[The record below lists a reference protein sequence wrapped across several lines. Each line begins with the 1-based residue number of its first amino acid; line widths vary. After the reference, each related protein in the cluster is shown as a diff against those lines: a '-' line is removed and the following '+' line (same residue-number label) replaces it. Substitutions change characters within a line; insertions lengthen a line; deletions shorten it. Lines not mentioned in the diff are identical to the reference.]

1 MSNLSYGGNSMG
13 AESMFGT
20 SFGDQSLWS

>member
-1 MSNLSYGGNSMG
+1 MG